1 MRKTMEGE
9 DKTEVANMKDVD
21 NINAAETLKGENI
34 TETIKGEDGKTAS
47 DQEVI
52 RSNLKKLNHEINP
65 NDENNGIQGNNEA
78 EENLKDDKTQEVN
91 IVEIKKN
98 LKIDIKTE
106 KPKNQELRRM
116 LRQLNRNCGS
126 GNASWQEKEA
136 LMESYKYKKEYIKPR
151 LLYDTKK
158 NSDLKDLASNNNIY
172 PLHKES
178 SNINVDS
185 FTEDDT
191 NNMTEDEIALYKQ
204 TLENTNSNKVSTQES
219 VPLFNIFKI
228 RESKNKKKL
237 RFELDLT
244 TLEHKRITTENFN
257 KNPISENLN
266 IVKIGDKFAKFKE
279 SSSTPIITNNFED
292 NYNLYDTSIRKRCFA
307 KCLGK
312 FCSNMTCST
321 AIFFILYLSAGIFS
335 SVFGVTRYAILS
347 GYFIFGCVSITLYSA
362 YVILANDRFDYKKYG
377 IRLGW
382 LVPFIILLLYIRIR
396 SWNSGI
402 TMNEIIDNF

>member
-151 LLYDTKK
+151 LLYDTEK

-178 SNINVDS
+178 LNKNVDS
-185 FTEDDT
+185 FTKDDT

-396 SWNSGI
+396 SWNSRI